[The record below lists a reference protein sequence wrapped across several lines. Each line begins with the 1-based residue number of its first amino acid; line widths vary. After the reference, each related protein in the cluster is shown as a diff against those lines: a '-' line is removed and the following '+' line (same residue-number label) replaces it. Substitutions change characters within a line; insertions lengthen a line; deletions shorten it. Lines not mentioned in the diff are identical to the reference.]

1 MNVREAT
8 EEDIEGIRQVA
19 EAAWRTDYAGR
30 VDEDTIETGVTH
42 WYSDP
47 VVRME
52 LSNPGTDLRVAERDG
67 KIVGFVH
74 AHRSGP
80 VGTILRLHVDPAH
93 RDAGIE
99 SALFDA
105 IATEFAAESD
115 GLRATVL
122 EANSHMQ
129 EFYEAQGFERVATD
143 GTTIGET
150 QYDEAILERA

>member
-8 EEDIEGIRQVA
+8 EEDIAGIRQVA

-30 VDEDTIETGVTH
+30 VDEDTIESGVNH

-67 KIVGFVH
+67 DIVGFVH
-74 AHRSGP
+74 AHRSGQ

-93 RDAGIE
+93 RDAGVE
-99 SALFDA
+99 AALFEA
-105 IATEFAAESD
+105 IAADFEADRE
-115 GLRATVL
+115 GIRATVL

-129 EFYEAQGFERVATD
+129 EFYEDRGFSRIDTD
-143 GTTIGET
+143 GTTIGDT
-150 QYDEAILERA
+150 QYEETILERV